1 MRQWSKE
8 ASDRQ
13 VFRTNCTSGKFCE
26 RVQRREEHNALSQS
40 PQTLPGQR
48 WGVNQLSGLPNAE
61 RGFFYFSQ
69 WSKTPKLPSHPP
81 AERCHTSRFHTGHRT
96 SGPPRLGLGV
106 EPVPPREAKA
116 SVVNMIALP
125 VGHVSDV
132 PVPAHHE
139 AHHSLSALLKRWRPQ
154 ETQETQEGR
163 LILFAFLAFF
173 AATPDV
179 RILAST
185 EEYSSPFCRS
195 TGT

>member
-1 MRQWSKE
+1 MCPSYVRI
-8 ASDRQ
+8 
-13 VFRTNCTSGKFCE
+13 RTAA
-26 RVQRREEHNALSQS
+26 RRE
-40 PQTLPGQR
+40 
-48 WGVNQLSGLPNAE
+48 
-61 RGFFYFSQ
+61 
-69 WSKTPKLPSHPP
+69 
-81 AERCHTSRFHTGHRT
+81 
-96 SGPPRLGLGV
+96 PR
-106 EPVPPREAKA
+106 P

-163 LILFAFLAFF
+163 LILFAFF

-179 RILAST
+179 RIRAST
-185 EEYSSPFCRS
+185 EEYGSPFCRS